1 MNHVTADFGVNEIEG
16 ASAKHCQALK
26 LTSQR
31 NPETPPGHACQRQP
45 GHPELNPLPPRPRP
59 TTPRRGDNRGRTHP
73 PRPRAPQGRNTGGG
87 CSHGP
92 QLAPSPKRPT
102 PPRRTRPAGA
112 PPAGPPRAHQP
123 TTPLR
128 GTAATTTGHESSRD
142 YPEPQGS
149 GSIGDEMPH
158 AEAPQAGSDPAIP
171 PEHTRARRGCT
182 RHRPP
187 PAPGPSGPTP
197 RGNLRCGS
205 PIKDGPRPRGP
216 GAGPPAGPP
225 PPTPPM
231 AGQSRDVSPHS

>member
-1 MNHVTADFGVNEIEG
+1 MNEIEG

-31 NPETPPGHACQRQP
+31 NPENPPGHACQRQP

-59 TTPRRGDNRGRTHP
+59 TNPRRGDNRGRTHP
-73 PRPRAPQGRNTGGG
+73 PRPMAPQGRNTGGG

-102 PPRRTRPAGA
+102 PPRRTCPAGA

-128 GTAATTTGHESSRD
+128 GTAATTTGHEGSRD

-149 GSIGDEMPH
+149 GSIGDERPH
-158 AEAPQAGSDPAIP
+158 AEAPQAGP
-171 PEHTRARRGCT
+171 TRPSPQNTHEPGGAAPGT
-182 RHRPP
+182 GHPQPQGLAGPP
-187 PAPGPSGPTP
+187 PG
-197 RGNLRCGS
+197 GNLRCGS
-205 PIKDGPRPRGP
+205 PIRSGPRPRGP
-216 GAGPPAGPP
+216 GARPPAGPP
-225 PPTPPM
+225 PPPPG
-231 AGQSRDVSPHS
+231 AGQSRDVSPPS